1 MCAAAIDAPVE
12 KDTTLTHLRVGNH
25 TYVLDDE
32 RSGVPASVA
41 RKLLQKLGQVPTQ
54 SDFATSTP
62 LPAMPRLPP
71 VPPVAMRPFRGLLPP
86 RSTTVEWL
94 SRDCS
99 PSISSV
105 GLWPGL
111 SSSPIRRYHSL
122 PSLDKKKR
130 GCIPYDWRKFD
141 RLRQLAEAEADRVID
156 EAQRQREAAEQDK
169 LRRLEASRAG
179 LAVAGER
186 RNTIT
191 SFGGENAFVDRREEL
206 ERSRAN
212 ADAAEAVKRADDVA
226 EAEDARNKADKG
238 KGKGGKRGKGKQ
250 SKSKNGVQTTRNSGG
265 GKASGRGGNLS
276 AVGGG
281 GSTSGSNGGSSYHDG
296 AGGGAGGGGAK
307 TGNNGGSRG
316 QSGLGG
322 DKTGAGGGYGGSGG
336 SDEDE
341 EDEGDGLAQV
351 HVDWTSITKALP
363 AGRDPESVER
373 RKTMFA
379 QWDVNGNKCLSFT
392 EVDQA
397 MRVLMGEVTA
407 ELLSTA
413 LYQWSNSWKPVI
425 MRSFVRAKN
434 SNKSRKAKS
443 KRNDDY
449 VEADEFRLLLLC
461 MRQYFELYIAFSRLD
476 CSSDRRLSHEE
487 FINAVPVLQRWG
499 VSLTE
504 EEAKTEFQIIDDNG
518 GGYILFDEFIVW
530 ALQKNLDL
538 DDDDDFDDFDLE
550 VDKL

>member
-1 MCAAAIDAPVE
+1 
-12 KDTTLTHLRVGNH
+12 
-25 TYVLDDE
+25 
-32 RSGVPASVA
+32 
-41 RKLLQKLGQVPTQ
+41 
-54 SDFATSTP
+54 
-62 LPAMPRLPP
+62 
-71 VPPVAMRPFRGLLPP
+71 
-86 RSTTVEWL
+86 
-94 SRDCS
+94 
-99 PSISSV
+99 
-105 GLWPGL
+105 
-111 SSSPIRRYHSL
+111 
-122 PSLDKKKR
+122 
-130 GCIPYDWRKFD
+130 
-141 RLRQLAEAEADRVID
+141 
-156 EAQRQREAAEQDK
+156 
-169 LRRLEASRAG
+169 
-179 LAVAGER
+179 
-186 RNTIT
+186 
-191 SFGGENAFVDRREEL
+191 
-206 ERSRAN
+206 
-212 ADAAEAVKRADDVA
+212 
-226 EAEDARNKADKG
+226 
-238 KGKGGKRGKGKQ
+238 
-250 SKSKNGVQTTRNSGG
+250 
-265 GKASGRGGNLS
+265 
-276 AVGGG
+276 
-281 GSTSGSNGGSSYHDG
+281 
-296 AGGGAGGGGAK
+296 
-307 TGNNGGSRG
+307 
-316 QSGLGG
+316 
-322 DKTGAGGGYGGSGG
+322 
-336 SDEDE
+336 
-341 EDEGDGLAQV
+341 
-351 HVDWTSITKALP
+351 
-363 AGRDPESVER
+363 
-373 RKTMFA
+373 MFA

-538 DDDDDFDDFDLE
+538 DDDDDFDYFDLE